1 MVDQT
6 TMTVILTSLVT
17 LIAGGGGIF
26 TFISARKKQQSDD
39 NSSSTLEWKSL
50 YDEMKQRLD
59 GQEEDNCKLRQDVID
74 LQQEISRLNIEL
86 NAYKR
91 FDTYVGEMEVY
102 IDGLLAAIRPLISEA
117 AYRSLQDKKPQRYF
131 GLNEIKKLK

>member
-1 MVDQT
+1 MMDQT
-6 TMTVILTSLVT
+6 TITVLLTSLVT

-59 GQEEDNCKLRQDVID
+59 DQEKDNCRLRQDVIN
-74 LQQEISRLNIEL
+74 LQQEISKLNIEL
-86 NAYKR
+86 NTYKK

-102 IDGLLAAIRPLISEA
+102 IDGLLAAIKPLISES

-131 GLNEIKKLK
+131 WLNEI